1 MNRSNRTEV
10 VITGVGIASPIGI
23 GFEAFARSL
32 ADRRSGVKRFE
43 GYGQVSLPA
52 PFGGTIDDFEPKRYV
67 RPRKSLKVMSRE
79 IQLAFCAADLAHQH
93 AGLATCETSPERLG
107 VVFGADMMYC
117 DLMELTDAYR
127 SCMPEG
133 TFDFSRWGT
142 HALGDLYPLW
152 LLKYL
157 PNMAACHIGI
167 AHDARGPTNAI
178 TLGDVSGLLALI
190 EGTHVIERGHADVM
204 IVGGTSTRVHPTLLA
219 SRGSCL
225 TSCQA
230 DQPAR
235 ACRPFDQARDG
246 MVHGEGAGALV
257 IESLKH
263 ARRRGATILAVV
275 KGSAN
280 RFEPRSIDSV
290 PSGKAI
296 RHSIEVAL
304 SAARLQPD
312 QVGHVNANGLSTPLH
327 DRLEAAAIRDC
338 LGNVPVTAPKSFFG
352 NLGSGG
358 GAVEIAASLLA
369 FETGKIPVTLNYET
383 PDPECPVRVVH
394 TAPLAAEHPTA
405 LVLNQ
410 SISGQAVSVVLA
422 RPDWQA

>member
-10 VITGVGIASPIGI
+10 VITGIGLASPIGI
-23 GFEAFARSL
+23 GIGAFARSL
-32 ADRRSGVKRFE
+32 ADRHSGVKMLDA
-43 GYGQVSLPA
+43 YAHVSLPA

-79 IQLAFCAADLAHQH
+79 IQFAFCAADLAHQQ
-93 AGLATCETSPERLG
+93 AGLASCETPPERLG

-117 DLMELTDAYR
+117 DPTELTDAYR

-142 HALGDLYPLW
+142 HAMSDLYPLW

-178 TLGDVSGLLALI
+178 TLGDVSSLVSLI
-190 EGTHVIERGHADVM
+190 EGTQVIERGDADVM
-204 IVGGTSTRVHPTLLA
+204 IVGGTSTRLHPTLLA

-225 TSCQA
+225 TSCRA

-235 ACRPFDQARDG
+235 ACRPFDRDRDG

-257 IESLKH
+257 IESRAH
-263 ARRRGATILAVV
+263 ARQRGATILAVV
-275 KGSAN
+275 RGSAN
-280 RFEPRSIDSV
+280 RFEPRAVDGV

-296 RHSIEVAL
+296 CHSIEAAL
-304 SAARLQPD
+304 GAAGLPPD

-327 DRLEAAAIRDC
+327 DRVEATMIRHC

-358 GAVEIAASLLA
+358 GVVEMAVSLLA
-369 FETGKIPVTLNYET
+369 LETGKIPVTLNYET
-383 PDPECPVRVVH
+383 PDPACPVRVVH
-394 TAPLAAEHPTA
+394 RSPLAAEHPTA
-405 LVLNQ
+405 VVLNQ
-410 SISGQAVSVVLA
+410 SISGQAVAVVLA
-422 RPDWQA
+422 RPD